1 MPRLAAIG
9 DAQSLQALI
18 QREIER
24 ASNFIDEEVGPDRA
38 ESLRYYRGEPL
49 GNEETGRSQVVWRVV
64 RDAVRQILP
73 SLVRVFFG
81 SEKAVEYAPVGP
93 EDVQNAEQATDFANY
108 VVLQDNPGVKVF
120 LDVFNDS
127 LYQRAGIVKLWRD
140 HKIEVTYHDFTELND
155 AGVGLMLQE
164 PGVEVVSVASRFENE
179 EAAGQ
184 MIAMGF
190 EPPQIHDIKV
200 KRTRK
205 APRIRIAAVPPEEF
219 LIDPTARSLDDATYV
234 GHKMEKTV
242 GDLVAMGYD
251 RDLVESHARAH
262 EDFTTKNE
270 AARERIGT
278 QTLMPADTLN
288 PDSMRVL
295 YCESWLR
302 VDLDGPLD
310 EQGFPDGDGIAEL
323 RKFCTIGES
332 YEIVNGDE
340 VGDGFRIGEPASE
353 IPFADFCPFPEP
365 HLFFG
370 EDVADQTKDLQRIT
384 SNVVRNMLDSLAR
397 TIHPDTY
404 AVEGMANMNDLLN
417 TENGRVVR
425 MSAPGMVQVIGH
437 EFVGGQAMPV
447 IEMLKSE
454 ADRRVGVH
462 NMALEADALQSTT
475 KSAVNAQVDAARQ
488 QLELIAR
495 IYAECGMKR
504 FFGLLLKLIVS
515 HPDKKR
521 MIRLRNEWV
530 QTDPSVWNANM
541 DVTVNVG
548 LGHGN
553 DEQRVMALQAG
564 MQAQQMMIQTYGPQN
579 PWVTP
584 QQMAASMAKM
594 YEIAGW
600 KDTTQFVNKDAPV
613 PPPPPPKPTDT
624 EILAQ
629 IEREKTGAGALE
641 SAAKIEL
648 QRDQMIADTLLKAVE
663 LEGKYPGLKVDV
675 SQIQRALNRDRMTE
689 SAAVGESEPE
699 PATVTA

>member
-1 MPRLAAIG
+1 MPRLAAIE
-9 DAQSLQALI
+9 DAQSLQTLI

-24 ASNFIDEEVGPDRA
+24 ASNFIDEEVGPYRA
-38 ESLRYYRGEPL
+38 ESLRYYRGDPL
-49 GNEETGRSQVVWRVV
+49 GNEEDGRSQVVWRVV

-93 EDVQNAEQATDFANY
+93 EDVEQAEQATDYANY

-120 LDVFNDS
+120 LDAFNDS
-127 LYQRAGIVKLWRD
+127 LYQKVGIVKLWRD
-140 HKIEVTYHDFTELND
+140 YSVEVTYHDFTELDD
-155 AGVGLMLQE
+155 AGIGLVLQE
-164 PGVEVVSVASRFENE
+164 PGVELVEVSSRFADPNT
-179 EAAGQ
+179 AGQ
-184 MIAMGF
+184 IMAMGF
-190 EPPQIHDIKV
+190 QPPQVHDVKV

-205 APRIRIAAVPPEEF
+205 APRIRVAAVPPEEF

-242 GDLVAMGYD
+242 GELVALGYD
-251 RDLVESHARAH
+251 RDVVESHAH
-262 EDFTTKNE
+262 GYSDFTSKNE
-270 AARERIGT
+270 AARERLQM

-288 PDSMRVL
+288 PDAKRVL

-302 VDLDGPLD
+302 VDLDGPMGPD
-310 EQGFPDGDGIAEL
+310 GFPEGDGIAEL

-332 YEIVNGDE
+332 YEIVNGD
-340 VGDGFRIGEPASE
+340 GLGEPVSE
-353 IPFADFCPFPEP
+353 IPFADFCPFPQP

-370 EDVADQTKDLQRIT
+370 EDVADQTKDIQKIQ

-437 EFVGGQAMPV
+437 EFVGAQAMPV
-447 IEMLKSE
+447 IEMLKAE

-475 KSAVNAQVDAARQ
+475 KSAVNAQVDAASQ

-504 FFGLLLKLIVS
+504 FYQLLLKLIVS
-515 HPDKKR
+515 HPDKGR
-521 MIRLRNEWV
+521 MVRLRNRWI

-541 DVTVNVG
+541 DVIVNVG
-548 LGHGN
+548 LGRGN
-553 DEQRVMALQAG
+553 DEQRLMALQSG
-564 MQAQQMMIQTYGPQN
+564 MQGQLTMIQTYGPQN

-584 QQMAASMAKM
+584 QQVAASMAKM

-600 KDTTQFVNKDAPV
+600 KDTSQFVNPSAPV
-613 PPPPPPKPTDT
+613 PPPPPPQPSDT
-624 EILAQ
+624 QILAEV
-629 IEREKTGAGALE
+629 EREKARGHALE
-641 SAAKIEL
+641 TAAKIEL
-648 QRDQMIADTLLKAVE
+648 DRDRLISDTLLKAVE
-663 LEGKYPGLKVDV
+663 MEGKYPNLKVDV
-675 SQIQRALNRDRMTE
+675 SAIQAAFNRDQITE
-689 SAAVGESEPE
+689 SAVEGEVEEPE
-699 PATVTA
+699 PVGAVANG

>member
-1 MPRLAAIG
+1 VPRLAAIS
-9 DAQSLQALI
+9 DPQSLQTLI

-24 ASNFIDEEVGPDRA
+24 ASSFIDDEVGPGRA

-49 GNEETGRSQVVWRVV
+49 GNEEDGRSQVVWRVV

-93 EDVQNAEQATDFANY
+93 EDVQAAEQATDYANY

-127 LYQRAGIVKLWRD
+127 LYQKVGIVKLWRD
-140 HKIEVTYHDFTELND
+140 HSVEVTYHDFTDLDD
-155 AGVGLMLQE
+155 AGVGLVLQE
-164 PGVEVVSVASRFENE
+164 PGTELVESSSRFANE
-179 EAAGQ
+179 EMAGQ
-184 MIAMGF
+184 LIAMGF
-190 EPPQIHDIKV
+190 QPPQIHNVKV

-219 LIDPTARSLDDATYV
+219 LIDPTARSLDEATYV

-242 GDLVAMGYD
+242 GELVALGYD
-251 RDLVESHARAH
+251 RDMVESHAVNTS
-262 EDFTTKNE
+262 DFQTKNE
-270 AARERIGT
+270 AARERWGA
-278 QTLMPADTLN
+278 QSLMPADTLN
-288 PDSMRVL
+288 PDAMRVP

-302 VDLDGPLD
+302 VDLDGPIGPD
-310 EQGFPDGDGIAEL
+310 GFPEGDGIAEL

-332 YEIVNGDE
+332 YEIVNGD
-340 VGDGFRIGEPASE
+340 GLGEPASE

-384 SNVVRNMLDSLAR
+384 SNVVRNGLDSLSR
-397 TIHPDTY
+397 TIHPDT
-404 AVEGMANMNDLLN
+404 AVVEGMVNMNDVLN

-425 MSAPGMVQVIGH
+425 QSAPGMYQVYTH
-437 EFVGGQAMPV
+437 EFVGAQIMPFL
-447 IEMLKSE
+447 EMLKAE

-515 HPDKKR
+515 HPDKGR
-521 MIRLRNEWV
+521 IVRLRNQWV
-530 QTDPSVWNANM
+530 QTDPSAWNANM
-541 DVTVNVG
+541 DVLVNVG
-548 LGHGN
+548 LGRGN
-553 DEQRVMALQAG
+553 DEQRLMALQSG
-564 MQAQQMMIQTYGPQN
+564 MQGQMTMIQTYGPSN

-584 QQMAASMAKM
+584 QQLATSMAKM

-600 KDTTQFVNKDAPV
+600 KDTSQFVDPTAPV
-613 PPPPPPKPTDT
+613 PPPPPPQPTET

-629 IEREKTGAGALE
+629 VEREKAGAGALE
-641 SAAKIEL
+641 AAAKIEL
-648 QRDQMIADTLLKAVE
+648 ETKKLIADTMLKAVE

-675 SQIQRALNRDRMTE
+675 SAIQAAFNRDQITE
-689 SAAVGESEPE
+689 TAAEGEVKPE
-699 PATVTA
+699 PKPVKAVA